1 MNGTEDMAFDELENL
16 LKKARKGEGIA
27 LASLCEKYYRKVL
40 KFMYYHAGERRA
52 EDLTNEVF
60 LRVMRNMRSQKGRF
74 EPWLYRI
81 ARNLVI
87 DNVRHRQASPEV
99 EMDESLTQ
107 RVGNGSGDHSA
118 LLARMDVHAG
128 LKQLRPE
135 YRELLTLKF
144 IQGLS
149 NPEIGEITGQK
160 PGAIRVMQ
168 FRALSALRDALSRE
182 DG

>member
-1 MNGTEDMAFDELENL
+1 MNGTEDMAFNELEDL
-16 LKKARKGEGIA
+16 LRKARKGESTA

-40 KFMYYHAGERRA
+40 KFMYYHVGERRA
-52 EDLTNEVF
+52 DDLTNEVF
-60 LRVMRNMRSQKGRF
+60 LKVMRNIRSQKGRF

-87 DNVRHRQASPEV
+87 DNVRHWQASPEV
-99 EMDESLTQ
+99 EMDESLAQ
-107 RVGNGSGDHSA
+107 RVGNGSDGHSA
-118 LLARMDVHAG
+118 LLARMDVHDG
-128 LKQLRPE
+128 LKRLRAE

-149 NPEIGEITGQK
+149 NPEISEITGQK

-168 FRALSALRDALSRE
+168 FRALAALRESLSRE